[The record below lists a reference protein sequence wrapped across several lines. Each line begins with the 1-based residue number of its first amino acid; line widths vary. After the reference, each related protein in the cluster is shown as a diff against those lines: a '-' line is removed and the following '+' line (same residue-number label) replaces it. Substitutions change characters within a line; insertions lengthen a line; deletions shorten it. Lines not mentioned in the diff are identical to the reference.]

1 MTSAACPA
9 TRRLATAL
17 ALLGGFL
24 AWGPAPAT
32 GREARY
38 SRSAADYRPPD
49 VTLVDPSG
57 ARVRLATELAAGGP
71 VLLQFI
77 FTTCSTVCPVLSGTF
92 AAVQEKLPE
101 VRLLSISIDPE
112 VDTPARLAEYGRRFQ
127 AGPHWRLLGGR
138 LDDVIAVE
146 RAFDAYRGNKMRHEP
161 LTFLHP
167 GPRRPWLRL
176 EGFLSAAE
184 LTAEVRR
191 AAAAAASPAAGGAAG
206 AGDAGRA
213 VGAAGTGGPG
223 GTAAAG
229 RAAGTAAQAAGGTPA
244 GAAAEASAAAVE
256 RGRRI
261 YREGVLPSG
270 RPLRGLAQGDVPVVG
285 ARLACAGCHR
295 PSGFGGVEGGVLVP
309 PVTGP
314 TLFSGT
320 PPSEADLLGKLYQ
333 EELSQASW
341 SRLRAARERPAYTAA
356 SLAAALR
363 RGIDPDGRT
372 LDPLMPR
379 YDLDGSDLD
388 DLVSYLHTLSAAPA
402 PGVTAAAIHFAVV
415 VAPGIDAG
423 RERAMLEVMAA
434 FFRYRNAEKRHL
446 LDRPAASPGTVASYR
461 PSWRDWVLHVW
472 RLAGP
477 PVSWTAQLARA
488 YGERPVFALLSG
500 LGAGE
505 WQPVHDFCERAA
517 VPCVF
522 PNVDLPGIEA
532 RRDPSMTAPAG
543 AWSLYLSAGLR
554 LEARALGRHLTDAAL
569 AGRPARV
576 VQVFRDQP
584 PGRSPAAALR
594 EELRGAKGVRLADLP
609 LGAAGAFATGAQL
622 QALAG
627 PRSGGGETPEPTV
640 LVLWL
645 DRADLAALAPAVEAS
660 GAAQV
665 YVSYSLLGE
674 ELPALP
680 PTLRDRTFL
689 TFRYSLPGNNSAP
702 EARRACA
709 WLRSRGVR
717 LAREHERLA
726 LDTLFT
732 LAAADDALDRTAGHF
747 SRDYFVEILEREIER
762 APNPGVFPRLGLGA
776 GQRFASTGC
785 YIVKPAAGA
794 PGGLVPASEWIVP

>member
-1 MTSAACPA
+1 MTSAARLA
-9 TRRLATAL
+9 ARRLAAAL
-17 ALLGGFL
+17 ALLGGLL
-24 AWGPAPAT
+24 AWAPAPAAP

-38 SRSAADYRPPD
+38 TRSAADYRPPD
-49 VTLVDPSG
+49 VTLVDQSG
-57 ARVRLATELAAGGP
+57 ARVRLAEELAAGGP

-77 FTTCSTVCPVLSGTF
+77 FTTCSTICPVLSGTF

-101 VRLLSISIDPE
+101 ARLLSVSIDPE
-112 VDTPARLAEYGRRFQ
+112 VDTPARLAEYARRFQ
-127 AGPHWRLLGGR
+127 AGPRWRLLGGR

-146 RAFDAYRGNKMRHEP
+146 RAFDAYRGNKMRHQT

-184 LTAEVRR
+184 LAAEVRR
-191 AAAAAASPAAGGAAG
+191 AGA
-206 AGDAGRA
+206 
-213 VGAAGTGGPG
+213 V
-223 GTAAAG
+223 
-229 RAAGTAAQAAGGTPA
+229 
-244 GAAAEASAAAVE
+244 AAEASAAAVE

-270 RPLRGLAQGDVPVVG
+270 RPLRGLAQGDVPVA

-314 TLFSGT
+314 ALFSGT

-341 SRLRAARERPAYTAA
+341 TRLRAARERPAYTAA

-363 RGIDPDGRT
+363 RGIDPDGRA

-388 DLVSYLHTLSAAPA
+388 DLNGYLRTLSAAPA
-402 PGVTAAAIHFAVV
+402 PGVTEAAIHFAVV
-415 VAPGIDAG
+415 VAPGADAG
-423 RERAMLEVMAA
+423 RERAMLEVMEA
-434 FFRYRNAEKRHL
+434 FFRHRNAEKRHL
-446 LDRPAASPGTVASYR
+446 LARPALAPEPTAAYRLAS
-461 PSWRDWVLHVW
+461 RDWVLHVW

-477 PVSWTAQLARA
+477 PASWAEQLARA

-505 WQPVHDFCERAA
+505 WQPVHDFCESAA

-522 PNVDLPGIEA
+522 PDADLPGIEPS
-532 RRDPSMTAPAG
+532 RDPSMTAPAG

-554 LEARALGRHLTDAAL
+554 LEARALGRHLADTAL

-584 PGRSPAAALR
+584 PGPAPAAALR
-594 EELRGAKGVRLADLP
+594 EELGGAKGVRLADLP
-609 LGAAGAFATGAQL
+609 LGAAGVVAAGAHL

-627 PRSGGGETPEPTV
+627 PRSGGGETRGPTV
-640 LVLWL
+640 LVLWV
-645 DRADLAALAPAVEAS
+645 DRADLAALAPAVETS

-665 YVSYSLLGE
+665 YLSYSLLGE

-680 PTLRDRTFL
+680 PALRDRTFL
-689 TFRYSLPGNNSAP
+689 TFRYALPGNDRGP
-702 EARRACA
+702 EARRASA

-717 LAREHERLA
+717 VAREHQRLA

-732 LAAADDALDRTAGHF
+732 LSAADDALDRMAGHF
-747 SRDYFVEILEREIER
+747 SRDYFVEILERETER

-794 PGGLVPASEWIVP
+794 PGGLAAASEWIVP

>member
-9 TRRLATAL
+9 ARRLAAAL
-17 ALLGGFL
+17 VLLGGLL
-24 AWGPAPAT
+24 AWAPAPAP

-38 SRSAADYRPPD
+38 TRSAADYRPPD

-57 ARVRLATELAAGGP
+57 ARVRLAEELAAGGP

-77 FTTCSTVCPVLSGTF
+77 FTTCSTVCPVLAGTF

-101 VRLLSISIDPE
+101 ARLLSISIDPE
-112 VDTPARLAEYGRRFQ
+112 VDTPARLAEYARRFQ
-127 AGPHWRLLGGR
+127 AGPRWRLLGGR

-146 RAFDAYRGNKMRHEP
+146 RAFDAYRGNKMRHET

-184 LTAEVRR
+184 LAAEVRR
-191 AAAAAASPAAGGAAG
+191 AAAAAPATVGAAGAAGAVAAGGAAG
-206 AGDAGRA
+206 
-213 VGAAGTGGPG
+213 
-223 GTAAAG
+223 
-229 RAAGTAAQAAGGTPA
+229 TAAQPAGGMPA
-244 GAAAEASAAAVE
+244 GAVAAEASAAAVE

-270 RPLRGLAQGDVPVVG
+270 RPLRGLAQGDVPVD

-295 PSGFGGVEGGVLVP
+295 PSGFGGVEGGVLAP

-314 TLFSGT
+314 ALFSGT

-363 RGIDPDGRT
+363 RGIDPDGRA

-388 DLVSYLHTLSAAPA
+388 DLIAYLRTLSAAPA
-402 PGVTAAAIHFAVV
+402 PGVTGDAIHFAVV
-415 VAPGIDAG
+415 VAPGADAG
-423 RERAMLEVMAA
+423 RERAMLEVMEA
-434 FFRYRNAEKRHL
+434 FFRHRNAAKRHL
-446 LDRPAASPGTVASYR
+446 LARPAASPGTRASYR
-461 PSWRDWVLHVW
+461 PAWRDWVLHVW

-477 PVSWTAQLARA
+477 PASWAEQLGRA

-522 PNVDLPGIEA
+522 PDVDLPGVEPS
-532 RRDPSMTAPAG
+532 RDPSMTAPAG
-543 AWSLYLSAGLR
+543 AWTLYLSAGLR
-554 LEARALGRHLTDAAL
+554 LEARALGRHLADAGL

-584 PGRSPAAALR
+584 PGPAPAAALR
-594 EELRGAKGVRLADLP
+594 DELRGARGVRLADLP
-609 LGAAGAFATGAQL
+609 LGAAGVVAAGATL

-627 PRSGGGETPEPTV
+627 PRSGGGKTPEPAV

-645 DRADLAALAPAVEAS
+645 DRADLAALAPAIETS

-665 YVSYSLLGE
+665 YLSYSLLGE

-680 PTLRDRTFL
+680 PALRDRTFL
-689 TFRYSLPGNNSAP
+689 TFRYALPGNDPAP
-702 EARRACA
+702 EARRARA

-717 LAREHERLA
+717 VARAHERLA

-732 LAAADDALDRTAGHF
+732 LAAANDALDRMAGHF
-747 SRDYFVEILEREIER
+747 SRDYFVEVLERETER

-794 PGGLVPASEWIVP
+794 PGGLAAASEWIVP